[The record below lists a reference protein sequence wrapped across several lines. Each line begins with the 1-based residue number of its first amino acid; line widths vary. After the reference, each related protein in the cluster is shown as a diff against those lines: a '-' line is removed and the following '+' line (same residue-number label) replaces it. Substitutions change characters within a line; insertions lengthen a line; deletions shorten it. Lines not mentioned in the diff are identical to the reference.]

1 MRVKRTSKARIEP
14 EMRNMAIER
23 YAKDASTD
31 LPAGPPEPGF
41 TARAGRLQTSDV
53 RRLMFAPQRDE
64 ANRKYMFRCD
74 LAFFV
79 FFHQD

>member
-31 LPAGPPEPGF
+31 LPAGRQASDFRRQTFNVCP
-41 TARAGRLQTSDV
+41 AKGRSEQEIYVPL
-53 RRLMFAPQRDE
+53 
-64 ANRKYMFRCD
+64 
-74 LAFFV
+74 
-79 FFHQD
+79 